1 MSGDIRSLRKTCC
14 LIRRPLV
21 NVTRARTA
29 SILSVLNE
37 KDSRP
42 TKLQTSTR
50 LSVSCCGR
58 SSIRHRLLKPF
69 AAKAC
74 RRKSKSSWIS
84 SSRPNVESSSK
95 YGLIAGNGRFP
106 FLVLQAARS
115 QGIEMVVAAIK
126 EETFPEI
133 EKHAATVHWMSLG
146 QLGKLIKTFKAEGVT
161 RAIMAGQVKH
171 KQIFSSIIPDLKMI
185 QLLASLATKNTDSLI
200 GGVAK
205 LLENEGIQLMDSTSF
220 LRPLLPEPGV
230 LTRRS
235 PTEDE
240 KHDLDYGYK
249 IARELGRLDLG
260 QSVAICEGAC
270 VALEAMEGTD
280 AVIKR
285 GASLVSGRML
295 RIVKLAKPNQ
305 DLRFDVPVIGRATVQ
320 LMTRLNVSALAIEAR
335 KTLMI
340 DREDLIRDA
349 DAGGITI
356 VAVE

>member
-1 MSGDIRSLRKTCC
+1 
-14 LIRRPLV
+14 V
-21 NVTRARTA
+21 A
-29 SILSVLNE
+29 
-37 KDSRP
+37 
-42 TKLQTSTR
+42 
-50 LSVSCCGR
+50 
-58 SSIRHRLLKPF
+58 
-69 AAKAC
+69 
-74 RRKSKSSWIS
+74 
-84 SSRPNVESSSK
+84 SSSK
-95 YGLIAGNGRFP
+95 YGLIAGNGKFP
-106 FLVLQAARS
+106 FLVLEAARS

-133 EKHAATVHWMSLG
+133 EQHAERVHWMSLG
-146 QLGKLIKTFKAEGVT
+146 QLGKLIKTFKSEGVS

-205 LLENEGIQLMDSTSF
+205 MLENEGIHLMDSTSF

-230 LTRRS
+230 LTRRF

>member
-1 MSGDIRSLRKTCC
+1 
-14 LIRRPLV
+14 
-21 NVTRARTA
+21 
-29 SILSVLNE
+29 
-37 KDSRP
+37 
-42 TKLQTSTR
+42 
-50 LSVSCCGR
+50 
-58 SSIRHRLLKPF
+58 
-69 AAKAC
+69 
-74 RRKSKSSWIS
+74 
-84 SSRPNVESSSK
+84 VESLSK
-95 YGLIAGNGRFP
+95 YGLIAGNGKFP

-133 EKHAATVHWMSLG
+133 EQHAKTVHWMSLG
-146 QLGKLIKTFKAEGVT
+146 QLGKLIKTFKAEGVSD
-161 RAIMAGQVKH
+161 AVMAGQVKH

-205 LLENEGIQLMDSTSF
+205 MLEDEGIHLIDSTAF

-230 LTRRS
+230 LTHRS
-235 PTEDE
+235 PSEEE
-240 KHDLDYGYK
+240 KRDLDYGYR

-260 QSVAICEGAC
+260 QSVAVSDGAC

-280 AVIKR
+280 AIMER
-285 GASLVSGRML
+285 AASLVNGRML
-295 RIVKLAKPNQ
+295 RVVKLAKPNQ

-320 LMTRLNVSALAIEAR
+320 LMARLKVTALAIEAR

-349 DAGGITI
+349 DAANITI